1 MGKLVNISENWKI
14 SVISVNSA
22 ISQKSSDHVYVYRNP
37 RIYHVVEFDDF
48 TRIFKLISNAGG
60 CRKNFMLKI
69 STASF
74 ETIRET
80 TSLLQVQRKVSMGQS
95 AGCCKSMFCV
105 SSLINV
111 TV

>member
-48 TRIFKLISNAGG
+48 KMILNTSG

-74 ETIRET
+74 ETIRDIRNNFLASSSTE
-80 TSLLQVQRKVSMGQS
+80 SLNGAISWL
-95 AGCCKSMFCV
+95 
-105 SSLINV
+105 L
-111 TV
+111 